1 MTLGLLF
8 PGQGTQHAGMLPWL
22 GHGCAPLPAL
32 ALLEAQLGADW
43 RQRLADS
50 TWATRNE
57 VAQTLL
63 TGLSLA
69 AWQQLQPLLPAPAV
83 VAGYSVGELAA
94 FSAAGVFGADDA
106 LVLARLRAR
115 VMDDCVE
122 GQPTGLLSI
131 SGAAPGGIEDLCRRH
146 ALAVAIRIGADRA
159 IVGGLRSDLQAAEDE
174 AGAAGASCTRLA
186 VSIASHTPWMAAG
199 VPRLA
204 EALAALPFER
214 PRVALV
220 CNHTGSTLRAVDM
233 LRQALA
239 GQIASTV
246 PWDRCMDTVAE
257 RQVRCVL
264 EVGPGNTLARMW
276 NARHP
281 AIPARSA
288 DEFQTPEAAARWV
301 HEALR
306 DA

>member
-115 VMDDCVE
+115 VMDDCVA

-131 SGAAPGGIEDLCRRH
+131 SGAPPGSIEALCHRH

-159 IVGGLRSDLQAAEDE
+159 IVGGLRSALQAAEDE
-174 AGAAGASCTRLA
+174 ASAAGATCTRLA

-220 CNHTGSTLRAVDM
+220 CNHTGSTLRTVDT

-239 GQIASTV
+239 AQIAQTV

-257 RQVRCVL
+257 RRVRCVL

-281 AIPARSA
+281 AIPARSV
-288 DEFQTPEAAARWV
+288 DEFQAPDAAARWV
-301 HEALR
+301 HEALGT
-306 DA
+306 D